1 METTFSVTVQTPLK
15 NLFLFTLKPLWKHL
29 FFTTKTAFF
38 VTVQTPLKH
47 FFVTLKP
54 LWRHIFFVEII
65 FFPTVQ
71 PPLKHF
77 FSHSVL
83 KHFGNTSFSHR
94 WNTVEILCTHVFFQ
108 TIEATFLLTNET
120 SLKHRASIVLT
131 CTVETCN
138 RCETFFVFTVE
149 APPWEN
155 RWNNFFSP

>member
-1 METTFSVTVQTPLK
+1 VTFFVLTLETPPWKTVETPFFHHKGTVKKTLFFTVETTFSVTVQTPLK

-94 WNTVEILCTHVFFQ
+94 
-108 TIEATFLLTNET
+108 
-120 SLKHRASIVLT
+120 
-131 CTVETCN
+131 
-138 RCETFFVFTVE
+138 
-149 APPWEN
+149 
-155 RWNNFFSP
+155 